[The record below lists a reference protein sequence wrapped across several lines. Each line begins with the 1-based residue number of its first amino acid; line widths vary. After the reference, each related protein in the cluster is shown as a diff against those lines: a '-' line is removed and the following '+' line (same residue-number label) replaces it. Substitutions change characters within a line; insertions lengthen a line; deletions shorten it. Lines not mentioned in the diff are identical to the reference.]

1 MNFQF
6 LDKPLNALGILIAL
20 LGITA
25 LALMALLLEGFKRIT
40 GQNHD

>member
-1 MNFQF
+1 MNLQF

-25 LALMALLLEGFKRIT
+25 LALMALLLEGFKIMI
-40 GQNHD
+40 GKSND